1 MPWCVVTRGT
11 WGLGLDCVCS
21 AAVGHSL
28 EASARAGEE
37 FMSRAPASHWLSALP
52 SCELIGGETRG
63 AARRAES
70 GHDITSTTTIFV
82 DINGSLI
89 RTWADDR
96 VVQIRYCFPF
106 LVTEH
111 RSHDP
116 PAWPVQCYV
125 EMNKEEKSKNS
136 TLFYACWLAVTV

>member
-1 MPWCVVTRGT
+1 MGDDSTGSALMVTSSDVDSGDEGSGCDKLLQWRSFLCLNNAMMTRGT
-11 WGLGLDCVCS
+11 SGLGLDCVCS

-28 EASARAGEE
+28 EKSARAGEQ

-52 SCELIGGETRG
+52 SCALIGGETRG

-96 VVQIRYCFPF
+96 VV
-106 LVTEH
+106 
-111 RSHDP
+111 
-116 PAWPVQCYV
+116 
-125 EMNKEEKSKNS
+125 
-136 TLFYACWLAVTV
+136 